1 MATETPQPALL
12 AFDPLSRYVNFGRSR
27 IYALINQGE
36 FPPPVKIG
44 KSSRW
49 VKAEIDAWLSKQV
62 SARNSLSAG

>member
-1 MATETPQPALL
+1 MATETQYPALL
-12 AFDPLSRYVNFGRSR
+12 AFDSLSRYVNFGRSR

-49 VKAEIDAWLSKQV
+49 VKAEIDAWLTKQV
-62 SARNSLSAG
+62 AARNAVSAG